1 VRQLTFCAEAH
12 ALFFQ
17 SRLSTEFT
25 TISITSLV
33 SQAPCP
39 RFQRR
44 IFSREYVAQEYESPQ
59 GSMSSVPTE
68 FSAIDPEN
76 PVFKY
81 QRIEADG
88 LFGPHGKAESAHL
101 ISKSHCRRFTSYAR
115 YDDDDNNRLALS
127 REMHGAYDMLSFDF
141 PVVNMEVVSVSEG
154 PVLDNRYKV
163 RRSHFFKCGQRLKI
177 SFV

>member
-1 VRQLTFCAEAH
+1 MNAE
-12 ALFFQ
+12 FI
-17 SRLSTEFT
+17 
-25 TISITSLV
+25 TITITSFV

-39 RFQRR
+39 RYEQR
-44 IFSREYVAQEYESPQ
+44 IFSRDYVAEDFESPQ
-59 GSMSSVPTE
+59 ETISSVPTE
-68 FSAIDPEN
+68 FSVIDPDN

-88 LFGPHGKAESAHL
+88 FFGPNGKAESAHL
-101 ISKSHCRRFTSYAR
+101 MSRSHCRRFKSYAQ

-141 PVVNMEVVSVSEG
+141 PVVNMEVVSVSDG

-163 RRSHFFKCGQRLKI
+163 RRRHFFDVDRD
-177 SFV
+177 